1 MWTINFCRDVTG
13 CWKTWVSDC
22 RSSTVLNILLLFYL
36 GPAASVNVKDN
47 KEIEIEN
54 GNPVSFDVEI
64 HDAAGN
70 FTNDGKLICT
80 CKVGVRLSIKNV

>member
-1 MWTINFCRDVTG
+1 MH
-13 CWKTWVSDC
+13 
-22 RSSTVLNILLLFYL
+22 
-36 GPAASVNVKDN
+36 VKEN

-70 FTNDGKLICT
+70 VTNDGKLICT
-80 CKVGVRLSIKNV
+80 CKVGVRLN